1 MSTTVIISDES
12 LATTLERQKAL
23 GLDSDNP
30 NRAKTKLRDAGE
42 RWTAGK
48 RKDMERMMRE
58 TKAEMPVTILNLNR
72 FPLKINGGV
81 YHPDEV
87 PACDIGKQYSRYVFT
102 KARWG
107 HKDNGS
113 DAQGMMQY
121 EAVPATPKSLAAEYV
136 REYGEFGV
144 ICFIGDADPSTFK
157 KDTVVSVPEM
167 RSTDLG
173 EWYVDEFQMKWG
185 AVLAAAEQKRNTKIL
200 KRMQDANAHYEN
212 ESQRNLVNDP
222 EREAA
227 RHAQEL
233 GLIKELPRWVLI
245 SNLEPEIPDAA
256 CPSCKVVPNKGA
268 IICAN
273 CSYVIDVVETYRL
286 RPSACAYQSAEMDR
300 LTPEQWGVVNR
311 IKDERDRARNKG
323 KAPQGSN

>member
-1 MSTTVIISDES
+1 MSTTVIVSDES
-12 LATTLERQKAL
+12 MATTLERQKVL
-23 GLDSDNP
+23 GVELDDR
-30 NRAKTKLRDAGE
+30 NRPKRSRIVDAGE
-42 RWTAGK
+42 KWTASK
-48 RKDMERMMRE
+48 RKDLERMMRE
-58 TKAEMPVTILNLNR
+58 TKAEIPVTVLNLSR

-81 YHPDEV
+81 YHPDEI
-87 PACDIGKQYSRYVFT
+87 PACPVGQPYSRYVFT

-113 DAQGMMQY
+113 DMQGMMQY

-136 REYGEFGV
+136 GEYGDFGV
-144 ICFIGDADPSTFK
+144 ICYIGDADPATLK
-157 KDTVVSVPEM
+157 KDTIVSVPEPA
-167 RSTDLG
+167 SNDLG
-173 EWYVDEFQMKWG
+173 ETYVDERQMKWG
-185 AVLAAAEQKRNTKIL
+185 DVKAAAEQKRNTKIL
-200 KRMQDANAHYEN
+200 KRLQDANAHYEN
-212 ESQRNLVNDP
+212 EAQRNLVNDP

-286 RPSACAYQSAEMDR
+286 RPSACAYGSAEMDR
-300 LTPEQWGVVNR
+300 LTPEQWQIVNK
-311 IKDERDRARNKG
+311 IKADRDRA
-323 KAPQGSN
+323 KAKAQGSN